1 MVVRPASDHEVLIL
15 GVGNPLMGDDGA
27 GIRAV
32 ELLEQ
37 YHLPDHIKV
46 QEIGT
51 PGWGLGAWFDG
62 QTAVVLIDAVK
73 MGLEP
78 GRWKKIDLR
87 QSRLLMP
94 ESVFSLHQVDLANGL
109 LLAQEL
115 DLLPPSLT
123 LYGIEPANLAPGS
136 SLSPQVGSSL
146 PELVNS
152 IVNDFQRKP

>member
-1 MVVRPASDHEVLIL
+1 VGSASGNEVLIL

-27 GIRAV
+27 GVRAV

-37 YHLPDHIKV
+37 AHLPDHIRV

-62 QTAVVLIDAVK
+62 QTAVVLIDAVQ

-78 GRWKKIDLR
+78 GSWKKIDLH
-87 QSRLLMP
+87 QSRLVLP
-94 ESVFSLHQVDLANGL
+94 GAAFSLHQADLAGGL

-115 DLLPPSLT
+115 DLLPQSLT
-123 LYGIEPANLAPGS
+123 LYGIEPADLTPGA
-136 SLSPQVGSSL
+136 SLSPQVETGL
-146 PELVNS
+146 PKLVNS
-152 IVNDFQRKP
+152 ILDDFQRKP

>member
-1 MVVRPASDHEVLIL
+1 MGSAPGCEVLIL

-37 YHLPDHIKV
+37 ANLPDHIQV

-51 PGWGLGAWFDG
+51 PGWGLGAWFEG
-62 QTAVVLIDAVK
+62 QTAVVLIDAVQ

-78 GRWKKIDLR
+78 GAWKKIDLS
-87 QSRLLMP
+87 QSRLSLA
-94 ESVFSLHQVDLANGL
+94 ESVFSLHQVDLAGGL

-123 LYGIEPANLAPGS
+123 LYGIEPADLTPGA
-136 SLSPQVGSSL
+136 SLSPQVVSSL
-146 PELVNS
+146 PRLVNS
-152 IVNDFQRKP
+152 IVDDFQRKP